1 MNIQQAPP
9 ESICVIRL
17 SAIGDTCHAL
27 AVVRAIQDTWPE
39 TRLTWIIGK
48 TEATLMSDIP
58 GIEFIIFDK
67 AKGSAAYRKVR
78 AKLRHRSF
86 DVTLCMHAA
95 IRANLLCRLVRSPVR
110 LGYDYAR
117 ARDFQWLFTNQ
128 RIPSVPRQHVQ
139 DAMLEFARAIGVPER
154 PLRWDIPLSAVH
166 RDFAAQYV
174 SPNRP
179 IFVISPCSSNRQRN
193 FRNWSAESYA
203 AAANHAR
210 KKHNCR
216 VILTGGGSA
225 SEIEYGAT
233 ISKLCG
239 PSVVNLVGQT
249 NLKQL
254 LAILERAALLLCPDS
269 GPAHMATTVGTPVVG
284 LYATS
289 NPDRTGPY
297 RSRDL
302 SVNVYAD
309 AVRRFLGKSVA
320 ELNWGERV
328 RDPRAMGL
336 IRLAQVAG
344 GIDRVLR
351 PANTGLPA
359 AAGARK
365 AFR

>member
-1 MNIQQAPP
+1 MNVQQAPP

-58 GIEFIIFDK
+58 DVEFIIFDK
-67 AKGSAAYRKVR
+67 AKGLDAYREVH
-78 AKLRHRSF
+78 AKLRTRSF
-86 DVTLCMHAA
+86 DVTLCMHAS
-95 IRANLLCRLVRSPVR
+95 IRANLLCRLIRSSVR

-128 RIPSVPRQHVQ
+128 RIPAVPRQHVQ
-139 DAMLEFARAIGVPER
+139 DAMLAFARAIGVPQR

-166 RDFAAQYV
+166 RDFANQYV
-174 SPNRP
+174 APNRP
-179 IFVISPCSSNRQRN
+179 IFVISPCSSDRQRN

-210 KKHNCR
+210 KKYNCR
-216 VILTGGGSA
+216 VIMTGGNSP

-239 PSVVNLVGQT
+239 PSVVNLIGQT

-269 GPAHMATTVGTPVVG
+269 GPAHMATTVGTPIVG

-289 NPDRTGPY
+289 NPDRSGPY
-297 RSRDL
+297 LSRNL
-302 SVNVYAD
+302 SVNLYAD
-309 AVRRFLGKSVA
+309 AAQRFLGKTVA

-336 IRLAQVAG
+336 IRLAQVTAN
-344 GIDRVLR
+344 IDRVLR
-351 PANTGLPA
+351 PAIDRLQASAET
-359 AAGARK
+359 RE